1 MKKEHGPCQ
10 ENMSN
15 ILNNYRYDEND
26 IEWQDLAGCL
36 GMDTL
41 LFFEKYETDVQI
53 AKAVDQC
60 CLACPVRKMCH
71 QAGVDNSEYG
81 VWGGVY
87 LTLGKPDKI
96 KNIHKTKEIWK
107 KVK

>member
-10 ENMSN
+10 VSMSN
-15 ILNNYRYDEND
+15 ILDNYRYDEND
-26 IEWQDLAGCL
+26 IEWQDLAACL

-41 LFFEKYETDVQI
+41 LFFEKYESDIQI

-60 CLACPVRKMCH
+60 CLSCPVRKMCY
-71 QAGVDNSEYG
+71 QAGIDNTEYG

-87 LTLGKPDKI
+87 LTLGKADKM
-96 KNIHKTKEIWK
+96 KNEHKTKEIWK
-107 KVK
+107 KIK